1 MLISLD
7 HITKTYTGDAGPI
20 VAVDDVSVSVEAG
33 EFVAVVGPSGCGK
46 TTLLLVAGGLLRP
59 ENGEVS
65 IDGTDPYSLSGEQ
78 RARFRA
84 EQIGF
89 VFQQFHLVP
98 YLNVLDNVMAPALVT
113 GETSAR
119 ERAGILV
126 ERFGLADRLG
136 HRPGQLSTGER
147 QRVAL
152 ARALLNEPRVILA
165 DEPTGNLDGDNSE
178 QVLQALKTFADEGG
192 AVLLVTHDPDAVAF
206 AGRQVVLQGGQLA
219 SSESEERIGETT
231 SAIPR
236 SLPNSAADDDVVADS
251 AGRRGRLAD
260 VASRRTSFSQY
271 PRITCS
277 HPSSAIDTACLLYKS
292 DAAD

>member
-20 VAVDDVSVSVEAG
+20 VAVNDVSVSVEAG

-219 SSESEERIGETT
+219 SSES
-231 SAIPR
+231 
-236 SLPNSAADDDVVADS
+236 
-251 AGRRGRLAD
+251 
-260 VASRRTSFSQY
+260 
-271 PRITCS
+271 
-277 HPSSAIDTACLLYKS
+277 
-292 DAAD
+292 

>member
-1 MLISLD
+1 MLITLE
-7 HITKTYTGDAGPI
+7 HINKTYSGDAEDV

-59 ENGEVS
+59 EDGEVNL
-65 IDGTDPYSLSGEQ
+65 DGTDPYSLSGEQ

-119 ERAGILV
+119 ERAETLV
-126 ERFGLADRLG
+126 ERFGLTDRLG

-178 QVLQALKTFADEGG
+178 QVLQALKAFTDEGG

-206 AGRQVVLQGGQLA
+206 AGRQVMLQGGQLA
-219 SSESEERIGETT
+219 QSVS
-231 SAIPR
+231 
-236 SLPNSAADDDVVADS
+236 
-251 AGRRGRLAD
+251 
-260 VASRRTSFSQY
+260 
-271 PRITCS
+271 
-277 HPSSAIDTACLLYKS
+277 
-292 DAAD
+292 

>member
-126 ERFGLADRLG
+126 ERFGLVDRLG
-136 HRPGQLSTGER
+136 HRPGQLSTCLLYTSPSPRDKR
-147 QRVAL
+147 Q
-152 ARALLNEPRVILA
+152 
-165 DEPTGNLDGDNSE
+165 
-178 QVLQALKTFADEGG
+178 
-192 AVLLVTHDPDAVAF
+192 
-206 AGRQVVLQGGQLA
+206 
-219 SSESEERIGETT
+219 
-231 SAIPR
+231 
-236 SLPNSAADDDVVADS
+236 
-251 AGRRGRLAD
+251 
-260 VASRRTSFSQY
+260 SRM
-271 PRITCS
+271 
-277 HPSSAIDTACLLYKS
+277 PSSA
-292 DAAD
+292 

>member
-7 HITKTYTGDAGPI
+7 HITKTYTGDTGPI

-59 ENGEVS
+59 EDGEVNL
-65 IDGTDPYSLSGEQ
+65 DGTDPYSLSGEQ

-119 ERAGILV
+119 ERAETLV
-126 ERFGLADRLG
+126 ERFGLTDRLG

-178 QVLQALKTFADEGG
+178 QVLQALKAFTDEGG

-206 AGRQVVLQGGQLA
+206 AGRQVMRQEGQLA
-219 SSESEERIGETT
+219 QSVS
-231 SAIPR
+231 
-236 SLPNSAADDDVVADS
+236 
-251 AGRRGRLAD
+251 
-260 VASRRTSFSQY
+260 
-271 PRITCS
+271 
-277 HPSSAIDTACLLYKS
+277 
-292 DAAD
+292 

>member
-33 EFVAVVGPSGCGK
+33 EFVAGVGPSGCGK

-219 SSESEERIGETT
+219 SSES
-231 SAIPR
+231 
-236 SLPNSAADDDVVADS
+236 
-251 AGRRGRLAD
+251 
-260 VASRRTSFSQY
+260 
-271 PRITCS
+271 
-277 HPSSAIDTACLLYKS
+277 
-292 DAAD
+292 

>member
-46 TTLLLVAGGLLRP
+46 TTLLLVAGGLLLP

-219 SSESEERIGETT
+219 SSES
-231 SAIPR
+231 
-236 SLPNSAADDDVVADS
+236 
-251 AGRRGRLAD
+251 
-260 VASRRTSFSQY
+260 
-271 PRITCS
+271 
-277 HPSSAIDTACLLYKS
+277 
-292 DAAD
+292 

>member
-33 EFVAVVGPSGCGK
+33 EFVAVVGPSGGGK
-46 TTLLLVAGGLLRP
+46 TTLLLGAGGLLRP

-84 EQIGF
+84 AQIGF

-206 AGRQVVLQGGQLA
+206 AGRQGVLQGGQLA
-219 SSESEERIGETT
+219 SSES
-231 SAIPR
+231 
-236 SLPNSAADDDVVADS
+236 
-251 AGRRGRLAD
+251 
-260 VASRRTSFSQY
+260 
-271 PRITCS
+271 
-277 HPSSAIDTACLLYKS
+277 
-292 DAAD
+292 

>member
-7 HITKTYTGDAGPI
+7 HITKTYTGDTGPI

-59 ENGEVS
+59 EDGEVN

-119 ERAGILV
+119 ERAETLV
-126 ERFGLADRLG
+126 ERFGLTDRLG

-178 QVLQALKTFADEGG
+178 QVLQALKAFTDEGG

-206 AGRQVVLQGGQLA
+206 AGRQVMLQGGQLA
-219 SSESEERIGETT
+219 QSVS
-231 SAIPR
+231 
-236 SLPNSAADDDVVADS
+236 
-251 AGRRGRLAD
+251 
-260 VASRRTSFSQY
+260 
-271 PRITCS
+271 
-277 HPSSAIDTACLLYKS
+277 
-292 DAAD
+292 

>member
-1 MLISLD
+1 MCIRD
-7 HITKTYTGDAGPI
+7 RTYTGDAGPI

-219 SSESEERIGETT
+219 SSES
-231 SAIPR
+231 
-236 SLPNSAADDDVVADS
+236 
-251 AGRRGRLAD
+251 
-260 VASRRTSFSQY
+260 
-271 PRITCS
+271 
-277 HPSSAIDTACLLYKS
+277 
-292 DAAD
+292 

>member
-7 HITKTYTGDAGPI
+7 HITKTYTGDTGPI

-206 AGRQVVLQGGQLA
+206 AGRQVVLQRGQLA
-219 SSESEERIGETT
+219 SSES
-231 SAIPR
+231 
-236 SLPNSAADDDVVADS
+236 
-251 AGRRGRLAD
+251 
-260 VASRRTSFSQY
+260 
-271 PRITCS
+271 
-277 HPSSAIDTACLLYKS
+277 
-292 DAAD
+292 

>member
-7 HITKTYTGDAGPI
+7 HLTKTYTGDAGPI

-219 SSESEERIGETT
+219 SSES
-231 SAIPR
+231 
-236 SLPNSAADDDVVADS
+236 
-251 AGRRGRLAD
+251 
-260 VASRRTSFSQY
+260 
-271 PRITCS
+271 
-277 HPSSAIDTACLLYKS
+277 
-292 DAAD
+292 

>member
-1 MLISLD
+1 MLIPLD

-219 SSESEERIGETT
+219 SSES
-231 SAIPR
+231 
-236 SLPNSAADDDVVADS
+236 
-251 AGRRGRLAD
+251 
-260 VASRRTSFSQY
+260 
-271 PRITCS
+271 
-277 HPSSAIDTACLLYKS
+277 
-292 DAAD
+292 

>member
-20 VAVDDVSVSVEAG
+20 VAVADVSVSVEAG

-219 SSESEERIGETT
+219 SSES
-231 SAIPR
+231 
-236 SLPNSAADDDVVADS
+236 
-251 AGRRGRLAD
+251 
-260 VASRRTSFSQY
+260 
-271 PRITCS
+271 
-277 HPSSAIDTACLLYKS
+277 
-292 DAAD
+292 

>member
-7 HITKTYTGDAGPI
+7 HITKTYTGDTGPI

-59 ENGEVS
+59 EDGEVN

-84 EQIGF
+84 EQIGL

-119 ERAGILV
+119 ERAETLV
-126 ERFGLADRLG
+126 ERFGLTDRLG

-178 QVLQALKTFADEGG
+178 QVLQALKAFTDEGG

-206 AGRQVVLQGGQLA
+206 AGRQVMLQGGQLA
-219 SSESEERIGETT
+219 QSVS
-231 SAIPR
+231 
-236 SLPNSAADDDVVADS
+236 
-251 AGRRGRLAD
+251 
-260 VASRRTSFSQY
+260 
-271 PRITCS
+271 
-277 HPSSAIDTACLLYKS
+277 
-292 DAAD
+292 

>member
-119 ERAGILV
+119 ERGGILV

-219 SSESEERIGETT
+219 SSES
-231 SAIPR
+231 
-236 SLPNSAADDDVVADS
+236 
-251 AGRRGRLAD
+251 
-260 VASRRTSFSQY
+260 
-271 PRITCS
+271 
-277 HPSSAIDTACLLYKS
+277 
-292 DAAD
+292 

>member
-119 ERAGILV
+119 ERAGVLV

-219 SSESEERIGETT
+219 SSES
-231 SAIPR
+231 
-236 SLPNSAADDDVVADS
+236 
-251 AGRRGRLAD
+251 
-260 VASRRTSFSQY
+260 
-271 PRITCS
+271 
-277 HPSSAIDTACLLYKS
+277 
-292 DAAD
+292 

>member
-7 HITKTYTGDAGPI
+7 HITKTYTGDTGPI

-59 ENGEVS
+59 EDGEVNL
-65 IDGTDPYSLSGEQ
+65 DGTDPYSLSGEQ

-119 ERAGILV
+119 ERAETLV
-126 ERFGLADRLG
+126 ERFGLTDRLG

-178 QVLQALKTFADEGG
+178 QVLQALKAFTDEGG

-206 AGRQVVLQGGQLA
+206 AGRQVMLQGGQLA
-219 SSESEERIGETT
+219 HSVS
-231 SAIPR
+231 
-236 SLPNSAADDDVVADS
+236 
-251 AGRRGRLAD
+251 
-260 VASRRTSFSQY
+260 
-271 PRITCS
+271 
-277 HPSSAIDTACLLYKS
+277 
-292 DAAD
+292 

>member
-152 ARALLNEPRVILA
+152 ARALLNDPRVILA

-219 SSESEERIGETT
+219 SSES
-231 SAIPR
+231 
-236 SLPNSAADDDVVADS
+236 
-251 AGRRGRLAD
+251 
-260 VASRRTSFSQY
+260 
-271 PRITCS
+271 
-277 HPSSAIDTACLLYKS
+277 
-292 DAAD
+292 

>member
-178 QVLQALKTFADEGG
+178 QVLQALKTFADVGG

-219 SSESEERIGETT
+219 SSES
-231 SAIPR
+231 
-236 SLPNSAADDDVVADS
+236 
-251 AGRRGRLAD
+251 
-260 VASRRTSFSQY
+260 
-271 PRITCS
+271 
-277 HPSSAIDTACLLYKS
+277 
-292 DAAD
+292 

>member
-65 IDGTDPYSLSGEQ
+65 SDGTDPYSLSGEQ

-219 SSESEERIGETT
+219 SSES
-231 SAIPR
+231 
-236 SLPNSAADDDVVADS
+236 
-251 AGRRGRLAD
+251 
-260 VASRRTSFSQY
+260 
-271 PRITCS
+271 
-277 HPSSAIDTACLLYKS
+277 
-292 DAAD
+292 

>member
-7 HITKTYTGDAGPI
+7 HITKTYTGDTGPI

-59 ENGEVS
+59 EDGEGS

-119 ERAGILV
+119 ERAETLV
-126 ERFGLADRLG
+126 ERFGLTDRLG

-178 QVLQALKTFADEGG
+178 QVLQALKAFTDEGG

-206 AGRQVVLQGGQLA
+206 AGRQVMLQGGQLA
-219 SSESEERIGETT
+219 ESV
-231 SAIPR
+231 S
-236 SLPNSAADDDVVADS
+236 
-251 AGRRGRLAD
+251 
-260 VASRRTSFSQY
+260 
-271 PRITCS
+271 
-277 HPSSAIDTACLLYKS
+277 
-292 DAAD
+292 

>member
-59 ENGEVS
+59 ENGEVR

-219 SSESEERIGETT
+219 SSES
-231 SAIPR
+231 
-236 SLPNSAADDDVVADS
+236 
-251 AGRRGRLAD
+251 
-260 VASRRTSFSQY
+260 
-271 PRITCS
+271 
-277 HPSSAIDTACLLYKS
+277 
-292 DAAD
+292 

>member
-7 HITKTYTGDAGPI
+7 HITKTYTGDTGPI

-59 ENGEVS
+59 EDGEVNL
-65 IDGTDPYSLSGEQ
+65 DGTDPYSLSGEQ

-119 ERAGILV
+119 ERAETLV
-126 ERFGLADRLG
+126 ERFGLTDRLG

-178 QVLQALKTFADEGG
+178 QVLQALKAFTDEGG

-206 AGRQVVLQGGQLA
+206 AGRQVMLQGGQLA
-219 SSESEERIGETT
+219 QSVS
-231 SAIPR
+231 
-236 SLPNSAADDDVVADS
+236 
-251 AGRRGRLAD
+251 
-260 VASRRTSFSQY
+260 
-271 PRITCS
+271 
-277 HPSSAIDTACLLYKS
+277 
-292 DAAD
+292 

>member
-119 ERAGILV
+119 ERAGVLV

-219 SSESEERIGETT
+219 ES
-231 SAIPR
+231 
-236 SLPNSAADDDVVADS
+236 
-251 AGRRGRLAD
+251 
-260 VASRRTSFSQY
+260 AS
-271 PRITCS
+271 
-277 HPSSAIDTACLLYKS
+277 
-292 DAAD
+292 